1 MAYRKYQVSLVV
13 RVLILFL
20 SLLTLAF
27 AISWLDF
34 QQNLF
39 ISLLVMVPI
48 LGFCVLSTRNFLR
61 FSIRR
66 FGEMDDFFESIKY
79 RDFSR
84 WFNEKSGPQDI
95 QELRRGFNKVNDTFL
110 QINAE
115 KEAQHLYLQ
124 KILELIE
131 TGIIAYDTEEGNVLW
146 LNESFKRILN
156 VPSLKWI
163 QFIAERKPEL
173 YQKVFEGNHAQG
185 NIISIDNGESLIK
198 IMISSSTF
206 QVKEEAFKL
215 IVLQNIDDPL
225 NQNESEA
232 WRKLLSVM
240 THEIMNSIAPI
251 SSLAETLRQKIRL
264 TMEDVE
270 ENPLEME
277 DLKLSIESIR
287 SRSEG
292 LMKFAK
298 TYRGLNKIGEPNLE
312 KVSVYPLIENI
323 CNLLQPSL
331 DKKNVDL
338 ELEVENPE
346 LKIKIDAYLIEQ
358 VLINLL
364 LNAIEACKDQKNPK
378 VKILVEKNIHGKSII
393 KVADNGN
400 GIPEE
405 IVDKIFIPFFSTK
418 KNGSGIGLSLC
429 KQIMLMHKG
438 RIQLNTEAGKGTVIS
453 LHF

>member
-1 MAYRKYQVSLVV
+1 MAYRKYKLSLVL

-20 SLLTLAF
+20 SLLALAF

-34 QQNLF
+34 QDNLS
-39 ISLLVMVPI
+39 ISLLVLVP
-48 LGFCVLSTRNFLR
+48 LSGICFFSTKNFLR
-61 FSIRR
+61 FTIRR

-84 WFNEKSGPQDI
+84 YFNEKSGAQDI
-95 QELRRGFNKVNDTFL
+95 RELRKGFNKVNDTFL

-131 TGIIAYDTEEGNVLW
+131 TGIIAYDTENGNVLW
-146 LNESFKRILN
+146 INEAFKKTLN

-173 YQKVFEGNHAQG
+173 YQKIFKGNHSQG
-185 NIISIDNGESLIK
+185 NIISIDNGESMIK
-198 IMISSSTF
+198 IMISSSNF

-215 IVLQNIDDPL
+215 IVIQNIDDPL

-232 WRKLLSVM
+232 WKKLLSVM

-251 SSLAETLRQKIRL
+251 SSLAGTLRQKIRL
-264 TMEDVE
+264 ALEDSE
-270 ENPLEME
+270 EHPLEME

-298 TYRGLNKIGEPNLE
+298 TYRGLNKIGEPNL
-312 KVSVYPLIENI
+312 KLVPIYPLLENI

-338 ELEVENPE
+338 ELEIDNPDLKVE
-346 LKIKIDAYLIEQ
+346 IDAYLIEQ

-364 LNAIEACKDQKNPK
+364 LNAIEACKDVEEPK
-378 VKILVEKNIHGKSII
+378 VKILVEKNTHGKTII

-438 RIQLNTEAGKGTVIS
+438 RIQLNTREGKGTVIS
-453 LHF
+453 LLF